1 MYVTQK
7 TLAASEGCSI
17 DTIIRIRKRME
28 QSGRYPDAVKKT
40 GVIKICKEDIVV
52 MRGEQSG
59 RQVN

>member
-28 QSGRYPDAVKKT
+28 QSGRYPDAVR
-40 GVIKICKEDIVV
+40 KILKHIVV